1 MSLEKEKQLVL
12 ELILHFYKQGW
23 MRFGSG
29 NFCLRNGNELLCAKD
44 RVQRDLL
51 QEGEIVQFSL
61 SDSPKVDNV
70 EWSKIFAYILQKRNA
85 VSCILSTSIAALG
98 ASLYPAKEFHT
109 RSKEM
114 IKGIPKGH
122 PSNGYLCCFDS
133 LKVPI
138 IQNDST
144 ERIYESIKQTLEDYP
159 ETNAILIR
167 GYGAIGWGSTWEKSK
182 TQMEC
187 YDYLFELDYKIKNL

>member
-1 MSLEKEKQLVL
+1 MIQQKEKDLVL
-12 ELILHFYKQGW
+12 ELIPHFYRQGW

-29 NFCLRNGNELLCAKD
+29 NFCLRNCDQVVCAKD
-44 RVQRDLL
+44 RIQRDML
-51 QEGEIVQFSL
+51 QEGDLAQFSL
-61 SDSPKVDNV
+61 SDSSKNTDVV
-70 EWSKIFAYILQKRNA
+70 WSKVFAYILEKRNA
-85 VSCILSTSIAALG
+85 VACILSTSLAALG
-98 ASLYPAKEFHT
+98 ASLYNGKDFHT
-109 RSKEM
+109 QSKEM
-114 IKGIPKGH
+114 IKGIPKGQ

-138 IQNDST
+138 IHNDT
-144 ERIYESIKQTLEDYP
+144 LEGIFESIKETLEEYP

-167 GYGAIGWGSTWEKSK
+167 GYGAISWGSTWEKSK

>member
-1 MSLEKEKQLVL
+1 MSLGKEKQLVL
-12 ELILHFYKQGW
+12 EMIPHFYKQGW
-23 MRFGSG
+23 MKFGSG
-29 NFCLRNGNELLCAKD
+29 NFCLRNGDQILCAKD
-44 RVQRDLL
+44 RVQRDML
-51 QEGEIVQFSL
+51 QEGDLVQFSL
-61 SDSPKVDNV
+61 SDSSKPNDV
-70 EWSKIFAYILQKRNA
+70 EWSKIFAYVLEKRDA
-85 VSCILSTSIAALG
+85 VACILSTSLAALG
-98 ASLYPAKEFHT
+98 ASLYNEKEFHT
-109 RSKEM
+109 RAKEM

-138 IQNDST
+138 IQNDT
-144 ERIYESIKQTLEDYP
+144 AECVFKSIKQTLEEYP

-187 YDYLFELDYKIKNL
+187 YDYLFELDYKMKNL